1 VSIRIREHRP
11 GHDLEEFLRV
21 PELLYDGDPGFVT
34 PLRLEMKERLTPAK
48 NPFFQHAEVAL
59 FTAYQDGKLAGR
71 ISAQIDRQHLARY
84 QDGCGLYG
92 FFDTINDPR
101 VGKALVDSAASWL
114 KQRGMLRMRGPFS
127 LSIWDE
133 AGTMIE
139 GHAEPS
145 TYGIPYHRVYQDAI
159 TTAAG
164 LSKCKDLLSWN
175 YVIADAP
182 ARAQRA
188 LADVAA
194 MPEVRIRSARL
205 SHIEEDVRII
215 MEIFND
221 AWSDNFH
228 FVPLTEAELIK
239 MSKDMRLFLDENIAL
254 IAEIDGKPAAFSF
267 AVPNLNEALVDLHGR
282 LFPLGLPKLL
292 YRLKIKRTKS
302 ARLIALG
309 IKKEFRAKKRYGGLS
324 TAIYAEMTRRGAQVG
339 YERCE
344 LGWTL
349 EDNRPVNLG
358 IRAMG
363 AEVYKRHRVYEKS
376 LA

>member
-1 VSIRIREHRP
+1 MSIRIREHRP

-21 PELLYDGDPGFVT
+21 PELLYEGDPGFVA
-34 PLRLEMKERLTPAK
+34 PLRFEQKERLTPAK
-48 NPFFQHAEVAL
+48 NPFFEHAEVAL

-71 ISAQIDRQHLARY
+71 ISAQIDRQHLARH
-84 QDGCGLYG
+84 QDACGLYG
-92 FFDTINDPR
+92 FFDTTNDTR
-101 VGKALVDSAASWL
+101 VGKALIDSAASWL

-133 AGTMIE
+133 AGTMID

-159 TTAAG
+159 SSAAG
-164 LSKCKDLLSWN
+164 LSKCKDLLSWK
-175 YVIADAP
+175 YVVGQGP
-182 ARAQRA
+182 ERARRA
-188 LADVAA
+188 LAEVQA

-205 SHIEEDVRII
+205 SHMEEDLRMI
-215 MEIFND
+215 MDVFND

-228 FVPLTEAELIK
+228 FVPLTESELAK
-239 MSKDMRLFLDENIAL
+239 MAKDMKLFLDENIAL
-254 IAEIDGKPAAFSF
+254 IAEIDGKPAAISV
-267 AVPNLNEALVDLHGR
+267 ALPNLNEALFDLHGR

-292 YRLKIKRTKS
+292 YRLKVKGTKS

-309 IKKEFRAKKRYGGLS
+309 IKKEFRVKKRYGGLS
-324 TAIYAEMTRRGAQVG
+324 TALYAEMTRRGAQVG
-339 YERCE
+339 YEWCE